1 DTFAVQRGNT
11 FYVANSL
18 KSGDADEVI
27 SYGRYGDTPLVGD
40 WDGDGKDTFAVR
52 RGNQVFVLNSI
63 RSGDADQVFSF
74 GREADVLL
82 AGD

>member
-1 DTFAVQRGNT
+1 
-11 FYVANSL
+11 
-18 KSGDADEVI
+18 
-27 SYGRYGDTPLVGD
+27 
-40 WDGDGKDTFAVR
+40 TFAVR

-82 AGD
+82 AGDFDGDGKDTFAVQRGNVFFVNNTLTGGKAETSFSYGRAGDQIFVGDW